1 MGVILFF
8 LSQHNSI
15 NKNLS
20 IKIWSIELIW
30 RIFSREKNLST
41 QEILAVLEESEPE
54 DPVDVIGI
62 DEDLLFLN
70 LIVFN

>member
-8 LSQHNSI
+8 LSQHNCI

-20 IKIWSIELIW
+20 IKVWSIELIW
-30 RIFSREKNLST
+30 RIFSREKNLSF

>member
-1 MGVILFF
+1 MFF

-20 IKIWSIELIW
+20 IKVWSIELIW